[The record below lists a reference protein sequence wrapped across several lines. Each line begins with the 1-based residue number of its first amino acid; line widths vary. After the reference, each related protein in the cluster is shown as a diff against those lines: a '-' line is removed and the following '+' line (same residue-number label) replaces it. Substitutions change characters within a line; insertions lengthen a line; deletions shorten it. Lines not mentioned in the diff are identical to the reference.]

1 MTKYY
6 PYGVSLSKGQLE
18 KLSRAYNNNSAITIR
33 LARNELSG
41 PHELMLTKTQ
51 INKLRKAMSQGT
63 GSDIKISKTQIRK
76 AVRQG
81 GSLWG
86 SLINLGSKLLPM
98 AMPLAKKAIA
108 PLATGALSGLASL
121 GVDKIFGKGQ
131 RGGFLIPQDKMAQLI
146 AYKHLL
152 STGQKKQILEALQ
165 SGGQLVIKP
174 TQKQINGGFLG
185 ALASIG
191 IPIAIELAS
200 KLFGKGL
207 QADRTGSANT
217 TSVYVPDTTNGHGM
231 YNPYPYMSP
240 PFFGTWEN
248 PVGAGVKKKK
258 KGKGTAARQKQSIQF
273 NPNSRNNTIKFIK
286 KPSSNIDL
294 LHWVKQ
300 LGMKYF
306 RGIYSRDNLPNKIHR
321 LETGII
327 NLGNSLGGGSH
338 WICYRNV
345 DKQFCEYFDPFGL
358 IMPNEIKNYL
368 KTSGKKMVY
377 LSDEIQERDSVL
389 CSYWCLYYLLERQK
403 GRSLLDVIHNTK
415 FSFTDQMIN
424 HPFLINYF
432 KQ

>member
-6 PYGVSLSKGQLE
+6 SYGVSLSKGQLE

-131 RGGFLIPQDKMAQLI
+131 QP
-146 AYKHLL
+146 
-152 STGQKKQILEALQ
+152 
-165 SGGQLVIKP
+165 
-174 TQKQINGGFLG
+174 
-185 ALASIG
+185 
-191 IPIAIELAS
+191 
-200 KLFGKGL
+200 
-207 QADRTGSANT
+207 
-217 TSVYVPDTTNGHGM
+217 
-231 YNPYPYMSP
+231 
-240 PFFGTWEN
+240 
-248 PVGAGVKKKK
+248 
-258 KGKGTAARQKQSIQF
+258 IQF
-273 NPNSRNNTIKFIK
+273 NLNSRNNTVRFINK
-286 KPSSNIDL
+286 RLSNIDL
-294 LHWVKQ
+294 LQWVKQ
-300 LGMKYF
+300 LGIKYF
-306 RGIYSRDNLPNKIHR
+306 RGIYSRDNLPDKIHK

-327 NLGNSLGGGSH
+327 NLDDSMGGGSH

-345 DKQFCEYFDPFGL
+345 DKQYCEYFDPFGL

-377 LSDEIQERDSVL
+377 SSDEIQERDSVL
-389 CSYWCLYYLLERQK
+389 CGYWCLYYLLERQK
-403 GRSLLDVIHNTK
+403 GKSLLDVIHNPK
-415 FSFTDQMIN
+415 FSFTNQMIN
-424 HPFLINYF
+424 HQFLINYF
-432 KQ
+432 M

>member
-76 AVRQG
+76 AVKQG

-86 SLINLGSKLLPM
+86 SLISLGSKLLPM
-98 AMPLAKKAIA
+98 ARPIVKKTAA
-108 PLATGALSGLASL
+108 PFVTGALSGLASL

-131 RGGFLIPQDKMAQLI
+131 RGGFLIPMDKIAQLV

-152 STGQKKQILEALQ
+152 TTGQKKDILNALQ
-165 SGGQLVIKP
+165 TGNGLVIRPRK
-174 TQKQINGGFLG
+174 TQQGGFLG
-185 ALASIG
+185 TLLASIG
-191 IPIAIELAS
+191 VPLLLNALT
-200 KLFGKGL
+200 GKGL

-231 YNPYPYMSP
+231 YNSYPYMSP

-273 NPNSRNNTIKFIK
+273 NPNSRNNSIKFIN
-286 KPSSNIDL
+286 KPLSNIDL
-294 LHWVKQ
+294 LQWVKQ
-300 LGMKYF
+300 LGIKYF
-306 RGIYSRDNLPNKIHR
+306 RGIYSRDNLPDKIHK

-327 NLGNSLGGGSH
+327 NLDDSMGGGSH

-345 DKQFCEYFDPFGL
+345 DKQYCEYFDPFGL

-377 LSDEIQERDSVL
+377 SSDEIQERDSVL
-389 CSYWCLYYLLERQK
+389 CGYWCLYYLLERQK
-403 GRSLLDVIHNTK
+403 GRSLLDVIHNPK

-424 HPFLINYF
+424 HQFLINYF
-432 KQ
+432 KLM

>member
-33 LARNELSG
+33 LARSELSG
-41 PHELMLTKTQ
+41 PRELMLTKTQ
-51 INKLRKAMSQGT
+51 INKLKKAMNQGT
-63 GSDIKISKTQIRK
+63 GSNIKISKTQIRK

-86 SLINLGSKLLPM
+86 SLISLGSKLIPM

-131 RGGFLIPQDKMAQLI
+131 RGGFLIPQDKIAQLI

-200 KLFGKGL
+200 KLLGKGL

-240 PFFGTWEN
+240 PFFWNMGKPGWY
-248 PVGAGVKKKK
+248 GSKKKK
-258 KGKGTAARQKQSIQF
+258 ERERDCCSEKTAHSIQ
-273 NPNSRNNTIKFIK
+273 S
-286 KPSSNIDL
+286 
-294 LHWVKQ
+294 
-300 LGMKYF
+300 
-306 RGIYSRDNLPNKIHR
+306 
-321 LETGII
+321 
-327 NLGNSLGGGSH
+327 
-338 WICYRNV
+338 
-345 DKQFCEYFDPFGL
+345 QF
-358 IMPNEIKNYL
+358 
-368 KTSGKKMVY
+368 
-377 LSDEIQERDSVL
+377 
-389 CSYWCLYYLLERQK
+389 
-403 GRSLLDVIHNTK
+403 
-415 FSFTDQMIN
+415 
-424 HPFLINYF
+424 
-432 KQ
+432 